1 MTEQRLGS
9 MKDDERLGRVARS
22 NVDRN
27 APGFSLSI
35 DHSHLQVRRLAGAGR
50 RILTL
55 PSIELPTQDTVDDGH
70 WSPPFFSY
78 NGCYISFC
86 PTAVSLRTRLPELT
100 MIRARQNRRLAQLST
115 SSCVPLCSL
124 SHTRGRRVARCQS
137 TEHWGKDEVTHV
149 VEGYV
154 RVRTASR
161 TRTFPRHDRGTQRN
175 A

>member
-70 WSPPFFSY
+70 WSPPFFLT
-78 NGCYISFC
+78 
-86 PTAVSLRTRLPELT
+86 TAATFLSARPLFHCE
-100 MIRARQNRRLAQLST
+100 RAY
-115 SSCVPLCSL
+115 
-124 SHTRGRRVARCQS
+124 QS
-137 TEHWGKDEVTHV
+137 
-149 VEGYV
+149 
-154 RVRTASR
+154 
-161 TRTFPRHDRGTQRN
+161 
-175 A
+175 